1 MTSPS
6 AEDSLELRAELL
18 EVLKQLNRDDE
29 EDEDVP
35 GLELSELH
43 HLLARGPLPQITRD
57 ETRKAVELLVTN
69 GLVRE
74 LDDSRY
80 AWARARVVTVRFAIT
95 PQGKEFLVRSLEK
108 VGRI

>member
-1 MTSPS
+1 MSPS
-6 AEDSLELRAELL
+6 STEDSLELRAELL

-43 HLLARGPLPQITRD
+43 HLLARGPLPQLTKD
-57 ETRKAVELLVTN
+57 ETRKAVQLLVAN

-80 AWARARVVTVRFAIT
+80 AWARARVVTERFTIT
-95 PQGKEFLVRSLEK
+95 TQGKEFLVRSLEK